1 MTATDVDATEDDDY
15 DPFEAFNRATGAG
28 IVENPY
34 PDFVALRRDTPVA
47 ELDLRDMF
55 GDSGDA
61 GDGALEMPNSVY
73 TVNTFDTV
81 QAVLRDGES
90 FSSKGYE
97 DVMGAVFGHSIL
109 EMDEPEHH
117 TYRGLIQQ
125 AFTRKAME
133 RWETDVIGPVVHALI
148 DDFVDEGRA
157 DLVKQLTFPFPF
169 EVIADQLVLPEDDKP
184 RFHRMATE
192 LISVQVSMERALA
205 ASANLYDYF
214 SGIIAQRREAPAQDL
229 ISVLAQAELDGQHLT
244 DDEIIAFLRLLLS
257 AGAET
262 TYRSSS
268 NLLFGLLTHPDQLAA
283 VRDDR
288 SLLPQAIE
296 EALRWEPPLL
306 TIMRTATRTVPLAD
320 KELHAGDTVIINLGS
335 ANHDDTRW
343 DRADEFDIFREPQP
357 HIAFASGV
365 HMCLGIHLARMETM
379 VVVNAVL
386 DRLPDV
392 RIDPDAEPPYITGMV
407 FRAPP
412 SLPVAFG

>member
-1 MTATDVDATEDDDY
+1 MTATDVDATSDDDY
-15 DPFEAFNRATGAG
+15 DPFLAFNEANGAG
-28 IVENPY
+28 TVENPY
-34 PDFVALRRDTPVA
+34 PDFVALRRDTPLA
-47 ELDLRDMF
+47 EMDLREMF
-55 GDSGDA
+55 GLADD
-61 GDGALEMPNSVY
+61 EVPPNRVW
-73 TVNTFDTV
+73 TANTFEAV
-81 QAVLRDGES
+81 QSVLRDGNA

-97 DVMGAVFGHSIL
+97 EVMGAVFGHSIL

-133 RWETDVIGPVVHALI
+133 RWETDVIGPRVNALI
-148 DDFVDEGRA
+148 DDFVADGKA
-157 DLVKQLTFPFPF
+157 DLVRQLTFPFPF
-169 EVIADQLVLPEDDKP
+169 EVIADQLALPEDDKR

-192 LISVQVSMERALA
+192 LISVQVDMDRALA
-205 ASANLYDYF
+205 ASAALHEYF
-214 SGIIAQRREAPAQDL
+214 SRIIAERRAEPAQDL
-229 ISVLAQAELDGQHLT
+229 VSVLAGAELDGQQLT

-306 TIMRTATRTVPLAD
+306 TILRTAAEDV
-320 KELHAGDTVIINLGS
+320 ELVGQTLHPGDTVIVNIGG
-335 ANHDDTRW
+335 ANHDETRW
-343 DRADEFDIFREPQP
+343 DDAESFDIFRPQVP

-379 VVVNAVL
+379 VVMNAVL
-386 DRLPDV
+386 DRLPDL
-392 RIDPDAEPPYITGMV
+392 RMDPDAEAPYITGMI

-412 SLPVAFG
+412 ALPVVFG

>member
-1 MTATDVDATEDDDY
+1 MSTTDAPSVEEDDY
-15 DPFEAFNRATGAG
+15 DPFELFNRANGAG
-28 IVENPY
+28 TVDNPY
-34 PDFVALRRDTPVA
+34 PDFIPLRRDNPVA
-47 ELDLRDMF
+47 EMDLRDMF
-55 GDSGDA
+55 DLND
-61 GDGALEMPNSVY
+61 DDVPRNTVWTINS
-73 TVNTFDTV
+73 FDTV
-81 QAVLRDGES
+81 QAVLRDGEA
-90 FSSKGYE
+90 FSSAGYA
-97 DVMGAVFGHSIL
+97 DVMGMVFGHSIL

-133 RWETDVIGPVVHALI
+133 RWEADVIGPAVHGLI
-148 DDFVDEGRA
+148 DGFVGDGRA
-157 DLVKQLTFPFPF
+157 DLVRDLTFPFPF

-192 LISVQVSMERALA
+192 LISVQVSMERALK
-205 ASANLYDYF
+205 ASSDLYDYF
-214 SGIIAQRREAPAQDL
+214 SRIIAERRAAPAQDL
-229 ISVLAQAELDGQHLT
+229 VSVLAEADLDGQQLT

-268 NLLFGLLTHPDQLAA
+268 NLLFGLLTHPDQLEA

-306 TIMRTATRTVPLAD
+306 TILRTAVRDV
-320 KELHAGDTVIINLGS
+320 ELGGKTLKAGDSVVINIGG
-335 ANHDDTRW
+335 ANHDETRW
-343 DRADEFDIFREPQP
+343 DDPESFDIFRPQVP

-379 VVVNAVL
+379 VAMNAIL

-392 RIDPDAEPPYITGMV
+392 RIDPDAEAPYITGMV

-412 SLPVAFG
+412 HLPVVFG

>member
-1 MTATDVDATEDDDY
+1 MTATDVDPTADDDY
-15 DPFEAFNRATGAG
+15 DPFKLFNEANGAG
-28 IVENPY
+28 RVENPY
-34 PDFVALRRDTPVA
+34 PDFVAMRRDTPVA
-47 ELDLRDMF
+47 ELDLRAMF
-55 GDSGDA
+55 GIGEDEDTEI
-61 GDGALEMPNSVY
+61 DLPENSVW

-81 QAVLRDGES
+81 QAVLRDGEA

-97 DVMGAVFGHSIL
+97 DVMGMVFGHSIL

-133 RWETDVIGPVVHALI
+133 RWETDVIGPAVHGLI
-148 DDFVDEGRA
+148 DGFAAEGRA
-157 DLVKQLTFPFPF
+157 DLVSELTFPFPF

-192 LISVQVSMERALA
+192 LISVQVDMDRALG
-205 ASANLYDYF
+205 ASTALHEYF
-214 SGIIAQRREAPAQDL
+214 SQIIAMRREAPMQDL
-229 ISVLAQAELDGQHLT
+229 ISVLAQAELDGQQLT

-268 NLLFGLLTHPDQLAA
+268 NLLYGLLTHPEQLEA
-283 VRDDR
+283 VQADR

-306 TIMRTATRTVPLAD
+306 TIMRTATGTVELAGQ
-320 KELHAGDTVIINLGS
+320 ELHEGDTVVINIGS
-335 ANHDDTRW
+335 ANHDETRW
-343 DRADEFDIFREPQP
+343 ENPDQFDIFREQVP

-379 VVVNAVL
+379 VVMNAVL
-386 DRLPDV
+386 DRLPNLRV
-392 RIDPDAEPPYITGMV
+392 DPDAEPPYITGMV

-412 SLPVAFG
+412 ALPVVFG

>member
-1 MTATDVDATEDDDY
+1 MTATDVDTTADDDY
-15 DPFEAFNRATGAG
+15 DPFKLFNEANGAG
-28 IVENPY
+28 TVENPY
-34 PDFVALRRDTPVA
+34 PDFVAMRRDTPVA
-47 ELDLRDMF
+47 ELDLREMF
-55 GDSGDA
+55 GIADDEA
-61 GDGALEMPNSVY
+61 PANAVW
-73 TVNTFDTV
+73 TVNTFETV
-81 QAVLRDGES
+81 QAVLRDGDG

-97 DVMGAVFGHSIL
+97 EIMGAVFGHSIL

-133 RWETDVIGPVVHALI
+133 RWETDVIGPVVNTLI
-148 DDFVDEGRA
+148 DAFIDEGRA
-157 DLVKQLTFPFPF
+157 DLVRDLTFPFPF
-169 EVIADQLVLPEDDKP
+169 EVIAKQLVLPDDDKP
-184 RFHRMATE
+184 RFHRLATE
-192 LISVQVSMERALA
+192 VISVQVDMGRALA
-205 ASANLYDYF
+205 ASAALHEYF

-229 ISVLAQAELDGQHLT
+229 ISVLALAELDGQHLT

-268 NLLFGLLTHPDQLAA
+268 NLLFGLLTHPEQFEA
-283 VRDDR
+283 VRADR

-306 TIMRTATRTVPLAD
+306 TIMRTAAQTVQLAD
-320 KELHAGDTVIINLGS
+320 KELHEGDTVVINIGS
-335 ANHDDTRW
+335 ANHDETRW
-343 DRADEFDIFREPQP
+343 DRPDEFDIFREQVP

-379 VVVNAVL
+379 VVMNAIL
-386 DRLPDV
+386 DRLPDL
-392 RIDPDAEPPYITGMV
+392 RIDPDAEAPYITGMV

-412 SLPVAFG
+412 ALPVVFG

>member
-1 MTATDVDATEDDDY
+1 MTATDVDATADDDY
-15 DPFEAFNRATGAG
+15 DPFDLFNKANGAG
-28 IVENPY
+28 TVENPY
-34 PDFVALRRDTPVA
+34 PDFVAMRRDTPVA
-47 ELDLRDMF
+47 ELDLREMF
-55 GDSGDA
+55 GLSDDEA
-61 GDGALEMPNSVY
+61 PENAVWTL
-73 TVNTFDTV
+73 NTFDAV
-81 QAVLRDGES
+81 QAALRDGEG

-97 DVMGAVFGHSIL
+97 EIMGAVFGHSIL

-133 RWETDVIGPVVHALI
+133 RWENDVIGPVVHSLI
-148 DDFVDEGRA
+148 DGFVGEGRA
-157 DLVKQLTFPFPF
+157 DLVRELTFPFPF
-169 EVIADQLVLPEDDKP
+169 DVIADQLVLPEDDRA

-192 LISVQVSMERALA
+192 LISVQVDMERALE
-205 ASANLYDYF
+205 ASADLHAYF
-214 SGIIAQRREAPAQDL
+214 STIIAERRAAPAQDL
-229 ISVLAQAELDGQHLT
+229 ISVLAGAELDGQQLT

-306 TIMRTATRTVPLAD
+306 TIMRTPTRSVELGGKT
-320 KELHAGDTVIINLGS
+320 LHAGDTVVINIGA
-335 ANHDDTRW
+335 ANHDESRW
-343 DRADEFDIFREPQP
+343 DDAESFDIFRPQVP

-379 VVVNAVL
+379 VVLNAVL
-386 DRLPDV
+386 DRLPDL
-392 RIDPDAEPPYITGMV
+392 RLDPDAEAPYITGMV

-412 SLPVAFG
+412 ALPVVFG

>member
-1 MTATDVDATEDDDY
+1 MTATDVDVTADDDY
-15 DPFEAFNRATGAG
+15 DPFKLFNEANGAG
-28 IVENPY
+28 TVENPY
-34 PDFVALRRDTPVA
+34 PDFVAIRRDTPVA
-47 ELDLRDMF
+47 ELDLRAMF
-55 GDSGDA
+55 GIGDDDA
-61 GDGALEMPNSVY
+61 PENGVW

-97 DVMGAVFGHSIL
+97 DIMGMVFGHSIL

-133 RWETDVIGPVVHALI
+133 RWEADVIEPAVHGLI
-148 DDFVDEGRA
+148 DEVLAEGRA
-157 DLVKQLTFPFPF
+157 DLVRDLTFPFPF

-205 ASANLYDYF
+205 ASEALYEYF
-214 SGIIAQRREAPAQDL
+214 SQIISQRRQAPAQDL
-229 ISVLAQAELDGQHLT
+229 ISVLAQAELDGQQLT

-268 NLLFGLLTHPDQLAA
+268 NLLYGLLTHPDQLEA

-306 TIMRTATRTVPLAD
+306 TIMRTATGTVPLAD
-320 KELHAGDTVIINLGS
+320 KELSEGDTVIVNIGS
-335 ANHDDTRW
+335 ANHDETRW
-343 DRADEFDIFREPQP
+343 DDPEAFDIFRPQVP

-365 HMCLGIHLARMETM
+365 HMCLGIHLARMETTVAM
-379 VVVNAVL
+379 NAIL
-386 DRLPDV
+386 DRLPNLRV
-392 RIDPDAEPPYITGMV
+392 DPDAEAPYITGMV

-412 SLPVAFG
+412 ALPVVFG

>member
-1 MTATDVDATEDDDY
+1 MTATDVDTTADDDY
-15 DPFEAFNRATGAG
+15 DPFKLFNEANGAG
-28 IVENPY
+28 RVENPY
-34 PDFVALRRDTPVA
+34 PDFVAMRRDTPVA
-47 ELDLRDMF
+47 ELDLREMF
-55 GDSGDA
+55 GITDED
-61 GDGALEMPNSVY
+61 EPPNAVW
-73 TVNTFDTV
+73 TVNTFETV

-133 RWETDVIGPVVHALI
+133 RWESDVIGPAVNALI
-148 DDFVDEGRA
+148 DGFVDEGRA
-157 DLVKQLTFPFPF
+157 DLVKDLTFPFPF
-169 EVIADQLVLPEDDKP
+169 EVIADQLVLPDDDKP

-192 LISVQVSMERALA
+192 LISVQVDMDRALA
-205 ASANLYDYF
+205 ASAALHEYF
-214 SGIIAQRREAPAQDL
+214 STIIAQRREAPAQDL
-229 ISVLAQAELDGQHLT
+229 ISVLAQAELDGQQLN

-268 NLLFGLLTHPDQLAA
+268 NLLYGLLTHPDQLEA

-306 TIMRTATRTVPLAD
+306 TIMRTATGTVPLAD
-320 KELHAGDTVIINLGS
+320 KELHAGDTVVINIGS
-335 ANHDDTRW
+335 ANHDETRW
-343 DRADEFDIFREPQP
+343 DRPDEFDIFREQVP

-379 VVVNAVL
+379 VAMNAVL
-386 DRLPDV
+386 DRLPNL
-392 RIDPDAEPPYITGMV
+392 RIDPDAEAPYITGMV

-412 SLPVAFG
+412 ALPVAFG

>member
-1 MTATDVDATEDDDY
+1 MTATDVDATADDDY
-15 DPFEAFNRATGAG
+15 DPFEAFNKATGAG
-28 IVENPY
+28 TVENPY
-34 PDFVALRRDTPVA
+34 PDFIALRRDTPVA
-47 ELDLRDMF
+47 EMDLREMF
-55 GDSGDA
+55 GLAEDEVPS
-61 GDGALEMPNSVY
+61 NSVW

-81 QAVLRDGES
+81 QAVLRDGEG

-117 TYRGLIQQ
+117 TYRNLIQQ

-133 RWETDVIGPVVHALI
+133 RWEAEVIGPVVNALI
-148 DDFVDEGRA
+148 DDFIDDGAA
-157 DLVKQLTFPFPF
+157 DLVRRLTFPFPF

-192 LISVQVSMERALA
+192 LISVQVDMERALK
-205 ASANLYDYF
+205 ASADLHAYF
-214 SGIIAQRREAPAQDL
+214 SKIIAERRAAPAQDL
-229 ISVLAQAELDGQHLT
+229 VSVLAGAELDGQQLT

-268 NLLFGLLTHPDQLAA
+268 NLLFGLLTHPEQLAA

-288 SLLPQAIE
+288 SLLAQAIE

-306 TIMRTATRTVPLAD
+306 TIMRTPTREV
-320 KELHAGDTVIINLGS
+320 ELGGKTLEAGDTVVINIGA
-335 ANHDDTRW
+335 ANHDETRW
-343 DRADEFDIFREPQP
+343 EDAETFDIFRPQIP

-379 VVVNAVL
+379 VVMNAVL
-386 DRLPDV
+386 DRLADL
-392 RIDPDAEPPYITGMV
+392 RLDPDAEAPYITGMV

-412 SLPVAFG
+412 ALPVLFG